1 MEIDFGSLEELRD
14 QVDKNDG
21 VVTVRMEEVRDA
33 YQAGRLGVHVRSN
46 ISKRLRGLGLGH
58 FPLEADDGEP
68 MPYRQS
74 APVRI
79 YKLGSPVA
87 DLIDA
92 VLEPSDEH
100 DEELREAATASST
113 EIVDRIRELV
123 CP

>member
-1 MEIDFGSLEELRD
+1 MDIEFDSLEELRD
-14 QVDKNDG
+14 QVEKNDG

-92 VLEPSDEH
+92 VLDPGDEH
-100 DEELREAATASST
+100 DEELREAATASSS
-113 EIVDRIRELV
+113 EIIDRIRELV

>member
-1 MEIDFGSLEELRD
+1 MDTDFDSLEELRD
-14 QVDKNDG
+14 QVEKNGG

-92 VLEPSDEH
+92 VLDPGDEH
-100 DEELREAATASST
+100 DEELREAATGSSS
-113 EIVDRIRELV
+113 EILDRIRELV